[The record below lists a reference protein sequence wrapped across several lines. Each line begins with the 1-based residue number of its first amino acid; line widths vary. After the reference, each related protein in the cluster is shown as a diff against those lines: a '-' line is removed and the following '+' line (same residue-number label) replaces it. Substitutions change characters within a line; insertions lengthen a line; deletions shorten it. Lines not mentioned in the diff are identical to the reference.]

1 MTGPSLSPIEQL
13 VRLDLPLW
21 QKVLRS
27 LTAPQRRELNQ
38 RWRQWAHRGQFPDGG
53 DWRIWMIVAGRG
65 YGKTRAG
72 SEWVSARARADASL
86 RIALVGATIDDVRKV
101 MIEGESG
108 LINVARA
115 EDQVVWKAATGEVRF
130 ASGAKAYVY
139 SAESYQKLRGPEHHI
154 AWCDEL
160 AKWNHGDETWDNL
173 MLGLRLGNRPQ
184 VLVTTTPKRGDLLR
198 RLLSLDRVELRGG
211 STHENLNLPPD
222 FVEMVED
229 MYAGTYLGRQELDGE
244 LIDDVEG
251 ALWTRDMLEARRVSS
266 APQMKR
272 IIVGVDPPAGTNGDA
287 CGIVVVGLGANDHVY
302 ILADCSVSGKS
313 PEGWARAVAVAADVW
328 QADRVVAEG
337 NQGGAMVESTLRGA
351 DVAMP
356 IKRVF
361 ASVGKVARAEP
372 VLALYESGRAWH
384 VGSFPAL
391 EDELCGLIRGG
402 TYVGPGR
409 SPDRADA
416 LVWAV
421 TELMLG
427 NAKVPR
433 VRSLINR
440 S

>member
-1 MTGPSLSPIEQL
+1 MIGPSLSPIEQL

-72 SEWVSARARADASL
+72 SEWVSARARTDASL

-272 IIVGVDPPAGTNGDA
+272 IIVGVDPPAGTSGDA